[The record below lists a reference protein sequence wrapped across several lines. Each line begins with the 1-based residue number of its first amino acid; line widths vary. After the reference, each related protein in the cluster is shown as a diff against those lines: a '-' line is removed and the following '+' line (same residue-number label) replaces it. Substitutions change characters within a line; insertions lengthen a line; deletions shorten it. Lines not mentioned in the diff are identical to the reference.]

1 MPFPRKQVQ
10 PLLNSCKEGGR
21 NSEKTESWTIKFKQ
35 VWDSGLWPIMIE
47 GGKKA
52 MVVHEF
58 NLLFYSSETPP
69 HPLGQQRGR
78 HGLDRKFWSSQECT
92 VSLEKKKKAGET
104 ERRKRKGVKMFPLR
118 V

>member
-92 VSLEKKKKAGET
+92 VRLS
-104 ERRKRKGVKMFPLR
+104 
-118 V
+118 